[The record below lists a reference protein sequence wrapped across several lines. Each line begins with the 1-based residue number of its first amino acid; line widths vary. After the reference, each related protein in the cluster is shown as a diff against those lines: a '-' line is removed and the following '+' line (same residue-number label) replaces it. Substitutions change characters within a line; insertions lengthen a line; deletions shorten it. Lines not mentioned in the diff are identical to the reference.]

1 MRLPQR
7 RIDDKL
13 RNLCAKVLAASD
25 DGELEC
31 VRQEFLALV
40 HEKLQRLKSRAARLF
55 LNGEHL
61 EPERR
66 ATDAEG
72 PNTAP

>member
-1 MRLPQR
+1 MRPPQR

-25 DGELEC
+25 DGDLES

-55 LNGEHL
+55 LNGERL

-66 ATDAEG
+66 ATDLEG
-72 PNTAP
+72 PSTT